1 MAFRCTARGDTGA
14 ALAKVLQFHDAMRWD
29 RDYDSPN
36 VEDRRAEGGVGG
48 FGGGGGIPLWGL
60 FAIASRFGWKGVV
73 IALVVIG
80 ALTYGGGNLCTG
92 SGYHQAVDQRPVA
105 IERSESERSHFVGF
119 VLDDV
124 NHTWRDQLPGYHDA
138 RLVLFR
144 NAIRSACGTA
154 TTAVGPFYCPIDHK
168 VYIDLSF
175 YDELRRRFGAPGDF
189 AQAYVIAHEVGHH
202 VQNLHGLLGRGEV
215 SSVPIE
221 LQADCLA
228 GAWAHSADARGL
240 VEVGDVDEALHAASQ
255 IGDDAI
261 QRKATG
267 HVQPETFTH
276 GTSAQ
281 RSSSFRRGYDG
292 GAAACGIQ

>member
-1 MAFRCTARGDTGA
+1 
-14 ALAKVLQFHDAMRWD
+14 MRWD
-29 RDYDSPN
+29 RNYESSN
-36 VEDRRAEGGVGG
+36 VEDCRSEGGAGL
-48 FGGGGGIPLWGL
+48 GGGGFPLWGL
-60 FAIASRFGWKGVV
+60 LGLAGRFGWKGIL

-80 ALTYGGGNLCTG
+80 ALMYGGGNLCTG
-92 SGYHQAVDQRPVA
+92 SGTNDQAVAPRPAAVGQDEA
-105 IERSESERSHFVGF
+105 EVTHFVGF

-124 NHTWRDQLPGYHDA
+124 NHTWHDQLPGYQDT

-154 TTAVGPFYCPIDHK
+154 TTAVGPFYCPVDHK
-168 VYIDLSF
+168 VYIDLAF

-202 VQNLHGLLGRGEV
+202 VQNQRNLLGRGEV

-228 GAWAHSADARGL
+228 GAWAKSASARGL
-240 VEVGDVDEALHAASQ
+240 VEVGDIDEALNAASQ
-255 IGDDAI
+255 IGDDTI
-261 QRKATG
+261 QRKTSG
-267 HVQPETFTH
+267 RVQPETFTH

-281 RSSSFRRGYDG
+281 RSSSFRRGYTG
-292 GAAACGIQ
+292 GASACDIH